1 MNEPWS
7 QLLKKLPLSRTE
19 REVVKRYE
27 SDPSGRTFL
36 PIADILRSHK
46 LGDESLELLTQGVER
61 HPNFTVARVVLARE
75 LLNKGL
81 ILDAW
86 RNLEDSPITL
96 KDNLLAQKLRFRLS
110 LLLNNEEVC
119 RSTYKHLKVFQMLDA
134 DLNRIG
140 DVMEISG
147 FAKARLRLIKDL
159 KERGTEPVLPEE
171 INAFEVPDAPMPE
184 ASLVERAGA
193 LTTDFLSKEFLEEV
207 EDLDGFHVV
216 PLREIF
222 APGDEIT
229 GKKSADDGVELDST
243 TLADIYTKQGH
254 YSKALSVYRRLLKM
268 TPGNDMIKRKVAELA
283 RLDKDQ
289 RDIDLSVD
297 PAIVDKMESV
307 EIIDKQ
313 INFYNSLLGRLS

>member
-1 MNEPWS
+1 
-7 QLLKKLPLSRTE
+7 
-19 REVVKRYE
+19 
-27 SDPSGRTFL
+27 
-36 PIADILRSHK
+36 
-46 LGDESLELLTQGVER
+46 
-61 HPNFTVARVVLARE
+61 
-75 LLNKGL
+75 
-81 ILDAW
+81 
-86 RNLEDSPITL
+86 
-96 KDNLLAQKLRFRLS
+96 
-110 LLLNNEEVC
+110 
-119 RSTYKHLKVFQMLDA
+119 MLDA